1 MSSHPTNHET
11 PPGTAPDTPSGS
23 TSAAPPGRP
32 SGSTPGK
39 ATRPAKGMSPGASGG
54 SASDEPTAA
63 SIYLACVATSLHP
76 AARPNLSA
84 SPWASP
90 EPSDSD
96 ESAPPPDRRVWTP
109 TVLQMEAV
117 ECGAAALASVLGYFG
132 RWVPLEELRQACG
145 VSRDGSKASNLL
157 KAARTYGLDAKGYKY
172 DAIDTLRTIDLPAVL
187 FWNFNHFVVLDGFAR
202 DRVFLN
208 DPAQGPRAV
217 SYEELDGSY
226 SGVVLAFKPR
236 PDFTPGG
243 TPPDLV
249 AALRRRLIGSEEAL
263 TFVVLCGLFLVVPG
277 LLVPTFSRIFIDEYL
292 IGGQQ
297 WLVRPLLV
305 AMAATIVVQGILAWL
320 QQRYLLRLET
330 KLALATSSRFF
341 QHILRLP
348 AAYFGQRFAGEIG
361 SRVAINDKVA
371 RAISGKL
378 ATTAIDSL
386 MTVFYVALMLCYDI
400 VVTLLVVLIALLN
413 VGAVMLV
420 SRVRID
426 MSRRLM
432 QDKGKLLGT
441 AMSGLQM
448 IETLKATGS
457 EGEFFS
463 RWAGYHARTMNT
475 EQTIGVLSQAVAA
488 VPPFSQTLS
497 TAVVLVLGGMQ
508 VMNGQLTVGMLVAY
522 QALLTAFTRPLSN
535 FVQFGS
541 MLQELQADMNR
552 LDDVLRYPQDTEYTQ
567 TMTAADSTEGER
579 RPVKLSGRVEL
590 RDVTFGYSPL
600 ERPLIEGFSLRVE
613 PGHRVAIVGA
623 SGSGK
628 STVAKLIAGL
638 YQPWSGDIL
647 FDDAPRREISRD
659 VLTNSIGCVDQ
670 DIFLFR
676 GLVTDNV
683 RMWDATIPEAR
694 VAQACR
700 DAAIDEVIEA
710 RDQGYQSAVQ
720 EGGGNFSGGQCQRLE
735 IARALVGGP
744 TILLLDEAT
753 SALDPSTE
761 ALIDDAVR
769 RRGCTAIIVAHRLS
783 TIRDCDEIVVLERGR
798 IVQRGT
804 HDAMKIV
811 EGPYQ
816 RLITLA

>member
-1 MSSHPTNHET
+1 MATQLMP
-11 PPGTAPDTPSGS
+11 PDTTTDGS
-23 TSAAPPGRP
+23 VERHAAP
-32 SGSTPGK
+32 S
-39 ATRPAKGMSPGASGG
+39 AVASHRR
-54 SASDEPTAA
+54 
-63 SIYLACVATSLHP
+63 LHP
-76 AARPNLSA
+76 SAFPISPYTPVGLSP
-84 SPWASP
+84 SPAP
-90 EPSDSD
+90 EPAAD
-96 ESAPPPDRRVWTP
+96 EGPPDRRVRTP

-172 DAIDTLRTIDLPAVL
+172 DAIDKLRELELPAVL
-187 FWNFNHFVVLDGFAR
+187 FWNFNHFVVLDGFAK

-226 SGVVLAFKPR
+226 SGVVLAFKPG
-236 PDFTPGG
+236 PEFQPGG

-277 LLVPTFSRIFIDEYL
+277 LMVPTFSRIFIDDYL

-305 AMAATIVVQGILAWL
+305 AMAATIVIQGILAWL

-400 VVTLLVVLIALLN
+400 VVTLLVILIALLN
-413 VGAVMLV
+413 VGAVVLV

-508 VMNGQLTVGMLVAY
+508 VMNGHLTVGMLVAY

-567 TMTAADSTEGER
+567 DGSSHKGTAAASNVTAAAVVER

-613 PGHRVAIVGA
+613 PGHRVAIVGS

-628 STVAKLIAGL
+628 STVAKLISGL
-638 YQPWSGDIL
+638 YQPWSGEIL
-647 FDDAPRREISRD
+647 FDDAPRREIPRD

-676 GLVTDNV
+676 GNVSDNV

-700 DAAIDEVIEA
+700 DAAIDGVIES
-710 RDQGYQSAVQ
+710 RDQSYQSGVQ

-744 TILLLDEAT
+744 TILVLDEAT

-761 ALIDDAVR
+761 SLIDDAVR

-804 HDAMKIV
+804 HDAMKGV

-816 RLITLA
+816 RLIALS

>member
-1 MSSHPTNHET
+1 MSTKPRLWAAAFPISPYTPIGLTPT
-11 PPGTAPDTPSGS
+11 
-23 TSAAPPGRP
+23 
-32 SGSTPGK
+32 
-39 ATRPAKGMSPGASGG
+39 PA
-54 SASDEPTAA
+54 
-63 SIYLACVATSLHP
+63 
-76 AARPNLSA
+76 
-84 SPWASP
+84 P
-90 EPSDSD
+90 EPATD
-96 ESAPPPDRRVWTP
+96 EGPPDRRVHTP

-157 KAARTYGLDAKGYKY
+157 KAARTYGLEAKGYKY
-172 DAIDTLRTIDLPAVL
+172 DAIDKLRELELPAVL
-187 FWNFNHFVVLDGFAR
+187 FWNFNHFVVLDGFAK

-226 SGVVLAFKPR
+226 SGIVLAFKPS
-236 PDFTPGG
+236 PEFKPGG

-263 TFVVLCGLFLVVPG
+263 AFVVLCGLFLVVPG
-277 LLVPTFSRIFIDEYL
+277 LLVPTFSRIFIDDYL

-305 AMAATIVVQGILAWL
+305 AMAATIVVQSILAWL

-371 RAISGKL
+371 RVISGKL

-386 MTVFYVALMLCYDI
+386 MTVFYVVLMLCYDI
-400 VVTLLVVLIALLN
+400 TVTLLVILIALLN
-413 VGAVMLV
+413 VGAVVLV

-552 LDDVLRYPQDTEYTQ
+552 LDDVLRYPQDTEYAQ
-567 TMTAADSTEGER
+567 GIAPDGEPR
-579 RPVKLSGRVEL
+579 LVKLSGRVEL

-613 PGHRVAIVGA
+613 PGHRVAIVGS

-628 STVAKLIAGL
+628 STVAKLISGL
-638 YQPWSGDIL
+638 YQPWSGEIL
-647 FDDAPRREISRD
+647 FDDAPRREIPRD

-676 GLVTDNV
+676 GNVSDNV

-694 VAQACR
+694 VATACR
-700 DAAIDEVIEA
+700 DAAIDEVIES
-710 RDQGYQSAVQ
+710 RDQSYQSGVQ

-744 TILLLDEAT
+744 TILVLDEAT

-761 ALIDDAVR
+761 SLIDDAVR

-804 HDAMKIV
+804 HDGMKGV

-816 RLITLA
+816 RLIALS

>member
-1 MSSHPTNHET
+1 
-11 PPGTAPDTPSGS
+11 
-23 TSAAPPGRP
+23 
-32 SGSTPGK
+32 
-39 ATRPAKGMSPGASGG
+39 
-54 SASDEPTAA
+54 
-63 SIYLACVATSLHP
+63 
-76 AARPNLSA
+76 
-84 SPWASP
+84 
-90 EPSDSD
+90 
-96 ESAPPPDRRVWTP
+96 
-109 TVLQMEAV
+109 
-117 ECGAAALASVLGYFG
+117 
-132 RWVPLEELRQACG
+132 
-145 VSRDGSKASNLL
+145 
-157 KAARTYGLDAKGYKY
+157 
-172 DAIDTLRTIDLPAVL
+172 
-187 FWNFNHFVVLDGFAR
+187 
-202 DRVFLN
+202 
-208 DPAQGPRAV
+208 
-217 SYEELDGSY
+217 
-226 SGVVLAFKPR
+226 
-236 PDFTPGG
+236 
-243 TPPDLV
+243 
-249 AALRRRLIGSEEAL
+249 
-263 TFVVLCGLFLVVPG
+263 
-277 LLVPTFSRIFIDEYL
+277 
-292 IGGQQ
+292 
-297 WLVRPLLV
+297 
-305 AMAATIVVQGILAWL
+305 MAATIVVQGILSWL

-371 RAISGKL
+371 RVISGKL

-386 MTVFYVALMLCYDI
+386 MTVFYVVLMLCYDI
-400 VVTLLVVLIALLN
+400 VVTLLVILIALLN
-413 VGAVMLV
+413 VGAVVLV

-457 EGEFFS
+457 EGEFFA

-508 VMNGQLTVGMLVAY
+508 VMNGELTVGMLVAY

-567 TMTAADSTEGER
+567 NGKPDQVSEAGAAAAVER

-613 PGHRVAIVGA
+613 PGHRVAIVGS

-638 YQPWSGDIL
+638 YQPWSGEIL
-647 FDDAPRREISRD
+647 FDDAPRREIPRD

-676 GLVTDNV
+676 GNVNDNV
-683 RMWDATIPEAR
+683 RMWDATIPEQR

-700 DAAIDEVIEA
+700 DAAIDEVIES
-710 RDQGYQSAVQ
+710 RDQGYQSGVQ

-783 TIRDCDEIVVLERGR
+783 TIRDCDEIIVLERGR

-804 HDAMKIV
+804 HDAMKGV

-816 RLITLA
+816 RLISLS

>member
-1 MSSHPTNHET
+1 MSALHLAAALPRRFLALL
-11 PPGTAPDTPSGS
+11 PGPHRPG
-23 TSAAPPGRP
+23 APPR
-32 SGSTPGK
+32 
-39 ATRPAKGMSPGASGG
+39 A
-54 SASDEPTAA
+54 
-63 SIYLACVATSLHP
+63 
-76 AARPNLSA
+76 
-84 SPWASP
+84 
-90 EPSDSD
+90 
-96 ESAPPPDRRVWTP
+96 RRVHTP
-109 TVLQMEAV
+109 TVIQMEAV
-117 ECGAAALASVLGYFG
+117 ECGAAALAMILGYHG
-132 RWVPLEELRQACG
+132 RFVPLEELRLACG

-172 DAIDTLRTIDLPAVL
+172 DAIDKLRELELPAVL
-187 FWNFNHFVVLDGFAR
+187 FWNFNHFVVLDGFAK

-226 SGVVLAFKPR
+226 SGVVLAFKPSPEFR
-236 PDFTPGG
+236 PGG

-263 TFVVLCGLFLVVPG
+263 AFVVLCGLFLVVPG
-277 LLVPTFSRIFIDEYL
+277 LLVPTFSRIFIDDYL

-305 AMAATIVVQGILAWL
+305 AMAATIVIQGILAWL

-400 VVTLLVVLIALLN
+400 VVTLLVILIALLN
-413 VGAVMLV
+413 VGAVVLV

-475 EQTIGVLSQAVAA
+475 EQTIGVLSQAVTA

-508 VMNGQLTVGMLVAY
+508 VMNGHLTVGMLVAY

-567 TMTAADSTEGER
+567 DGTPPQASAASDAAVVER

-590 RDVTFGYSPL
+590 REVTFGYSPL

-613 PGHRVAIVGA
+613 PGHRVAIVGS

-628 STVAKLIAGL
+628 STVAKLISGL
-638 YQPWSGDIL
+638 YQPWSGEIL
-647 FDDAPRREISRD
+647 FDDAPRSEIPRD

-676 GLVTDNV
+676 GNVSDNV

-700 DAAIDEVIEA
+700 DAAIDEVIES
-710 RDQGYQSAVQ
+710 RDQSYQSGVQ

-744 TILLLDEAT
+744 TILVLDEAT

-761 ALIDDAVR
+761 SLIDDAVR

-804 HDAMKIV
+804 HDAMKGV

-816 RLITLA
+816 RLIALS